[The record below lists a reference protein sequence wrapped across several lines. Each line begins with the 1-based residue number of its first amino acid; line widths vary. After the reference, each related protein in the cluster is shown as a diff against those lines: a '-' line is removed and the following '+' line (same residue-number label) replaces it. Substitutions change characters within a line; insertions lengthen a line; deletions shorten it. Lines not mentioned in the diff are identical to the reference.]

1 MAFIHPLVI
10 LLAILSGVY
19 TGYLGWKRFQFKKNR
34 ALASD
39 FPWQK
44 HIRWGK
50 RFYILLW
57 IGFMIGPASLFYLKG
72 RVFTTGFHAYL
83 AILILLIFSLGVYL
97 GWRLSKGKGK
107 DRLALIHMGMN
118 YSAFFFVLIQIV
130 LGLIL
135 LTFFIDSG

>member
-1 MAFIHPLVI
+1 MAFIHPMVI
-10 LLAILSGVY
+10 ILAILSGVY
-19 TGYLGWKRFQFKKNR
+19 TGYLGWKRFQYKRGR
-34 ALASD
+34 ASASD

-57 IGFMIGPASLFYLKG
+57 IGFLIGPALLFYLKG
-72 RVFTTGFHAYL
+72 EVFTTGFHAYL
-83 AILILLIFSLGVYL
+83 AILILLIFSLGVDFGL
-97 GWRLSKGKGK
+97 RLSKGKGK

-118 YSAFFFVLIQIV
+118 YSAFLFVLIQIV